1 MMISEYQKLIHK
13 SRYARYLDSEGRRET
28 WEETVNRYCDYM
40 SDISGNF
47 PAYLREAIM
56 DMEVMPSMRALMTAD
71 PETGSGALSRDNMAG
86 YNCAYLAVDHTRA
99 FDESLYVLL
108 CGTGV
113 GFSVERQFINRLPE
127 VAEEFHD
134 TDTTIVVSDSKIG
147 WAKAL
152 RELVSLLYQGMVP
165 QIDYSRI
172 RPSGARLKT
181 FGGRASG
188 PDPLERLFRHYIA
201 TFRFAT
207 SRRLTSIECHDLL
220 CWNGESVVV
229 GGVRRAAE
237 ISLSNLTDE
246 RMRHAKTGQW
256 HLENPQRALANNSV
270 CYTEIPEV
278 GIFMREFLSLYESHS
293 GERGIFNR
301 EACKKLMPERR
312 DKEHEFGCNPCSEI
326 VLRASGVCNLTEC
339 VLRPSDTHEDVE
351 KKIEYATILGTIQ
364 SLLTDFRYVR
374 PIWKKNAEEER
385 LLGVSMTGV
394 FDCPIV
400 LNASPEQLQKWR
412 DLAVKTNEKWAKEL
426 DINPSAAITCIKPSG
441 TVSQLTA
448 VSGSGLHPSYSK

>member
-1 MMISEYQKLIHK
+1 MISEYQKLIHK

-40 SDISGNF
+40 GNISGNF

-71 PETGSGALSRDNMAG
+71 PQTGSGALSRDNMAG

-113 GFSVERQFINRLPE
+113 GFSVERQSINRLPE

-134 TDTTIVVSDSKIG
+134 TDTTIVVADSKIG

-165 QIDYSRI
+165 KIDYSRI

-201 TFRFAT
+201 TFKSAT
-207 SRRLTSIECHDLL
+207 SRRLTSIECHDLM

-256 HLENPQRALANNSV
+256 HLENPQ
-270 CYTEIPEV
+270 
-278 GIFMREFLSLYESHS
+278 
-293 GERGIFNR
+293 
-301 EACKKLMPERR
+301 
-312 DKEHEFGCNPCSEI
+312 
-326 VLRASGVCNLTEC
+326 
-339 VLRPSDTHEDVE
+339 
-351 KKIEYATILGTIQ
+351 
-364 SLLTDFRYVR
+364 
-374 PIWKKNAEEER
+374 
-385 LLGVSMTGV
+385 
-394 FDCPIV
+394 
-400 LNASPEQLQKWR
+400 
-412 DLAVKTNEKWAKEL
+412 
-426 DINPSAAITCIKPSG
+426 
-441 TVSQLTA
+441 
-448 VSGSGLHPSYSK
+448 